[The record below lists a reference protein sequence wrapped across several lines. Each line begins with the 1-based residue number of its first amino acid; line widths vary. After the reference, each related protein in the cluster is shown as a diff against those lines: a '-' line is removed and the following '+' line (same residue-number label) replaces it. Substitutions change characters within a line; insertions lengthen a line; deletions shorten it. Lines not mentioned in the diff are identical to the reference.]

1 MKIKQYIIFLL
12 LIFVNNQ
19 VPSGKAVNSC
29 GSKYNYEE
37 PTEND
42 CIEPD
47 EVCCYVEM
55 VKKISETVTVTKRFC
70 ASAPSIISKS
80 DIEDEIKDYTGYK
93 LEVFKCNNSKY
104 MKGLGILFLFFMF
117 LF

>member
-12 LIFVNNQ
+12 IIFVKNQ
-19 VPSGKAVNSC
+19 VPSEKAINSC

-37 PTEND
+37 PSETD

-55 VKKISETVTVTKRFC
+55 TKKIDTGTVTKKFC

-80 DIEDEIKDYTGYK
+80 DIEEEIRDYTGYK
-93 LEVFKCNNSKY
+93 LENFKCNNSKC
-104 MKGLGILFLFFMF
+104 MKGLGNLFLFFMF